1 MRATHMT
8 LTNSTGPVRSR
19 LATWSR
25 GAAAALACGLLAAGC
40 SDKQLVTATPIN
52 VTPSAAASN
61 PLGALQLQ
69 ATGIIATDRDAIST
83 YIREVALFGREAY
96 YFQLQD
102 GRWVTGFFRDFAD
115 NTSFGVGATWA
126 TRYANLRNIK
136 NFNTALA
143 ASSAALPQAQ
153 VAAARGFSQTMEA
166 LQLLYVLNS
175 RHDLGVVIDIPDDPQ
190 AVAPFVSRDS
200 AFRYITNT
208 LDAANTSLR
217 AGGATFPF
225 TLPSGFAGF
234 TTPTTFA
241 QFNRALKARVEVYRA
256 SLGCGQTC
264 YQAALT
270 ALGQSFI
277 TTELTAANLQTGPQY
292 QFSTASGDVTNG
304 LWANRTDIYANL
316 SLFTDAGVPQ
326 TDTRVTSATTTAT
339 SRSQAGSESSN
350 RIFTVYPNNT
360 SPISIISN
368 EELWLIR
375 AEALWFTGD
384 RTGATTILNR
394 VAQVA
399 GGATGNRYTQA
410 GADAAF
416 LDQLLLER
424 RLSLLLEGHR
434 WIDLR
439 RFNRLNT
446 LPAGGAGFTVARQQ
460 VIPQAE
466 CIYRDRTGN
475 AALKGPGCP

>member
-1 MRATHMT
+1 MRASHMNPT
-8 LTNSTGPVRSR
+8 ISTGTVRR
-19 LATWSR
+19 LAAAVLAA
-25 GAAAALACGLLAAGC
+25 GALAAGC
-40 SDKQLVTATPIN
+40 SDKQLVTANPIS
-52 VTPSAAASN
+52 VTPQAAATN

-69 ATGIIATDRDAIST
+69 ASGIIATDRDNIST
-83 YIREVALFGREAY
+83 YIRDVALFGREAF

-102 GRWVTGFFRDFAD
+102 SRWITGYFRDFAD
-115 NTSFGVGATWA
+115 NTSFGAGGTWA
-126 TRYANLRNIK
+126 ARYANLRNIK

-143 ASSAALPQAQ
+143 ASSGTLSQAQ
-153 VAAARGFSQTMEA
+153 VSAARGFSQTMEA
-166 LQLLYVLNS
+166 LQLLYLVNT
-175 RHDLGVVIDIPDDPQ
+175 RHDLGIVVEIPDDPQ

-217 AGGATFPF
+217 AGGAAFPF
-225 TLPSGFAGF
+225 TLPSGFANF
-234 TTPTTFA
+234 TTPTAFA
-241 QFNRALKARVEVYRA
+241 QFNRALKARVEVYRG

-277 TTELTAANLQTGPQY
+277 TADLSAANLKTGPQY
-292 QFSTASGDVTNG
+292 TFSTAAGDVVNG
-304 LWANRTDIYANL
+304 LWNLRTDLYANL
-316 SLFTDAGVPQ
+316 SLLTDAGVPQ
-326 TDTRVTSATTTAT
+326 TDTRVTSATTTAAARQQT
-339 SRSQAGSESSN
+339 GSESSN
-350 RIFTVYPNNT
+350 RIFTVYPTNT
-360 SPISIISN
+360 STIPIIDN

-384 RTGATTILNR
+384 RAGATAALNR
-394 VAQVA
+394 VASVA
-399 GGATGNRYTQA
+399 GGASGSRYTTA
-410 GADAAF
+410 GGDAAF
-416 LDQLLLER
+416 LDQLLAER

-439 RFNRLNT
+439 RFNRLGT
-446 LPAGGAGFTVARQQ
+446 LPAGGTGFTVARQQ

-466 CIYRDRTGN
+466 CIFRDRTGN